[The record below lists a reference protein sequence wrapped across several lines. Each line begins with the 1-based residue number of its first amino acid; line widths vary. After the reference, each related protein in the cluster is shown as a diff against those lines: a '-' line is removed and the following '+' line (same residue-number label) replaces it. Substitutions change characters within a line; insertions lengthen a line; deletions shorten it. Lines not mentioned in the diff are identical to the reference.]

1 MKKMFFLISFLFL
14 LIFTYSFK
22 PIFFDIFKINNL
34 VFGVEEYYLYCLNV
48 YKEVPN
54 CEIINNGNGYIIKT
68 DVNNAKFVKSSVSN
82 ILGESV
88 RFKSTIN
95 KVEDIIDYY
104 NLNIIK
110 QEKVDD
116 IVCIYGYSNK
126 NELNNS
132 IIIDNENVNLQIAF
146 NNGYITIGNPIILGD
161 Y

>member
-1 MKKMFFLISFLFL
+1 MFFLISFLFL

-95 KVEDIIDYY
+95 KVEDVIDYY
-104 NLNIIK
+104 NLSIIK